1 MNLNFTKGEIDR
13 LGDKIRH
20 ESIAISDDLL
30 TDLQNYRTSH
40 KEALSNTFT
49 TLCKCC
55 KKFGSTSI
63 ITFRIK
69 RFQSIIGKLE
79 RYPEMR
85 FSRMWDIGGCRCILK
100 NEEDVYKLKD
110 IISRDSNLE
119 IVKEYDYISEPQKD
133 GYKSLHLFVKHTC
146 SDKIIEVQ
154 LRSLENHNWAT
165 LVEISDLLFDSKL
178 KEYGENKDLLEFH
191 RLLSYPEKLKI
202 KDKYKIAKII
212 TKYKYFERLSEVF
225 SRNYLKVRRQ
235 YAERETFSKHKYV
248 LIEANKDD
256 VPVIDSY
263 FSFQDAEEK
272 YFNIYKTRQNANVVL
287 THLENIN
294 YKQISIAYSNYI
306 LTFHSFLYECLAIL
320 ESLIVETLK
329 SKKHI
334 SFYRVYHL
342 YNSLTFTHL
351 SNLVSEINEVYD
363 NQFSQN
369 KTKRNKANNRIKEDE
384 WNKDIQNQVNQLN
397 HGGQRFQ
404 ASIRQNISTGNFLTN
419 YINKTIINIINRT
432 YKKKIQNVLEK
443 TKYLHKP

>member
-1 MNLNFTKGEIDR
+1 M
-13 LGDKIRH
+13 
-20 ESIAISDDLL
+20 
-30 TDLQNYRTSH
+30 
-40 KEALSNTFT
+40 
-49 TLCKCC
+49 
-55 KKFGSTSI
+55 
-63 ITFRIK
+63 
-69 RFQSIIGKLE
+69 
-79 RYPEMR
+79 
-85 FSRMWDIGGCRCILK
+85 
-100 NEEDVYKLKD
+100 
-110 IISRDSNLE
+110 
-119 IVKEYDYISEPQKD
+119 
-133 GYKSLHLFVKHTC
+133 KHTC